1 MGRYTKR
8 IQFVLIGVF
17 LIGVGVIVAQTQI
30 PTIPDDFTCDM
41 AELIFLQ
48 DDFQRLTDTFDSLY
62 QENPDEALAMLY
74 ETGKAYQQLSLTCGY
89 LPPDFASLAS
99 GTDLAIIMNALEGL
113 NGDSIRG
120 QLLYNNLEPSGT
132 GDMLACSG
140 CHQTGGTT
148 APMTE
153 GTWTRWDE
161 IHSLEA
167 QFEAY
172 TFAQYIAESIVHPD
186 GYVVEG
192 YMAGI
197 MPNNFGERMTF
208 QDIADIIAYL
218 ESQDQ
223 LLDE

>member
-1 MGRYTKR
+1 MARYTKWM
-8 IQFVLIGVF
+8 QFALMGVF
-17 LIGVGVIVAQTQI
+17 LIGVGVILAQTQI
-30 PTIPDDFTCDM
+30 PTIPDDFTCDI

-48 DDFQRLTDTFDSLY
+48 DDFQRLTDTFDKLY

-99 GTDLAIIMNALEGL
+99 GKDLAIIMNALANL
-113 NGDSIRG
+113 SGDPIRG

-132 GDMLACSG
+132 GDMVACAG
-140 CHQTGGTT
+140 CHETAGTT

-167 QFEAY
+167 QFEGY
-172 TFAQYIAESIVHPD
+172 TFAQYIAESLVHPD
-186 GYVVEG
+186 AYLVED
-192 YMAGI
+192 YLAGI